1 MNSVNFQVRFILAA
15 IQRNLSLVLQKFV
28 LLSHCF
34 ASKLLCMFE
43 ISLVMAAVQMQH
55 TCLQQNVVRVAATC
69 KYQLN
74 FVNFQGR
81 LVLAAMQKNVGFVSA
96 NCVLF
101 SHCFAC

>member
-1 MNSVNFQVRFILAA
+1 MSA
-15 IQRNLSLVLQKFV
+15 KFV

-74 FVNFQGR
+74 FVNCQGR